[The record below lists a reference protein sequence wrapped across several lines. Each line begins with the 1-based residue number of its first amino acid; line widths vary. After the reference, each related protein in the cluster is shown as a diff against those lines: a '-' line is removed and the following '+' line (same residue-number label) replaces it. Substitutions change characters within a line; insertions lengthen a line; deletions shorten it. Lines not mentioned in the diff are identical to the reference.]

1 VIFDFELPPLVL
13 PESLLRDPIIRMERV
28 NKRISEKQSSIGT
41 GSEVF
46 KKAKNEIELSLKRGI
61 SLIATIKTKIHVRA
75 FASVLLGDTGR
86 DVKLNDKLLKH
97 LSSITPIPGSLLIES
112 IQRYYFNNYVILKT
126 KGLLEAICD
135 WLLWAFKVKGRLT
148 PAASKMFSPLAA
160 KWLAESAVKRNTDFE
175 NRLESLDLT
184 IYKGGELIGLA
195 QNIYFVKQLEV
206 IEVNKPHD
214 ILKEV
219 QKQSVYNSPY
229 QGDELLG
236 HEILRVLLKRAPA
249 RDVDDSW
256 LNVVMAIAG
265 DPRVPKSH
273 PSFIKWWSQM
283 PKSYLSKMHGWL
295 SRLDLRLFLKA
306 LEDHAK
312 TGGDE
317 KLKRMYPSRKTFL
330 YALDDKKLVL
340 KTRLFLSRS
349 AEAYLLNNFK
359 KEHLPT
365 YSRVAGGGKN
375 ISLIYVE
382 LDGAHIVEGTHDC
395 AMRIFNNLHESAPV
409 FNYDNSSFPYRELT
423 KGLEERMEELGCG
436 FAENIQHNPSNFNW
450 QKKAVSQLKRQR
462 VDIEIGDVLSMKD
475 YKMYKA
481 GGNPVIL

>member
-1 VIFDFELPPLVL
+1 MIFDFELPPLVL
-13 PESLLRDPIIRMERV
+13 PERLLRDPITRMERV

-46 KKAKNEIELSLKRGI
+46 KKAKNEIELSLKRGV
-61 SLIATIKTKIHVRA
+61 SLITTIKTKIHVRA
-75 FASVLLGDTGR
+75 FASVLLGDNGR
-86 DVKLNDKLLKH
+86 YIKLNDQLLKH

-126 KGLLEAICD
+126 KGLLEAICE

-148 PAASKMFSPLAA
+148 PYSAKMFSPLAA
-160 KWLAESAVKRNTDFE
+160 KWIAESAVTHNTDFE

-206 IEVNKPHD
+206 IEVNQPHD

-229 QGDELLG
+229 QGNELLG

-249 RDVDDSW
+249 RDVDESW

-273 PSFIKWWSQM
+273 KSYITWWSQI
-283 PKSYLSKMHGWL
+283 PKNYISKVHGWL
-295 SRLDLRLFLKA
+295 SKLDLKLFLKA
-306 LEDHAK
+306 LEGHAE
-312 TGGDE
+312 TSNDGE
-317 KLKRMYPSRKTFL
+317 LQRMYPSRKNFL
-330 YALDDKKLVL
+330 YALDNKNLVL
-340 KTRLFLSRS
+340 NTRLFLSYS
-349 AEAYLLNNFK
+349 AERYLLDNYR

-365 YSRVAGGGKN
+365 YSKVRDGSK
-375 ISLIYVE
+375 SLIYVE
-382 LDGAHIVEGTHDC
+382 MKGAHLVEGTHSC
-395 AMRIFNNLHESAPV
+395 YLWVYKNLDESAAV
-409 FNYDNSSFPYRELT
+409 KDYNKGQFSYSELT
-423 KGLEERMEELGCG
+423 SGMNMKMHKLECP
-436 FAENIQHNPSNFNW
+436 ATANIQHNPSNFNW
-450 QKKAVSQLKRQR
+450 QKKAVTQLKRQH
-462 VDIEIGDVLSMKD
+462 VDIEIGDVLSVKD
-475 YKMYKA
+475 YAMYKKR
-481 GGNPVIL
+481 GNPVIL